1 MIYVFSFLIGFLFNE
16 ARIINRTFA
25 DYGEFINS
33 RLIYQELGLNIF
45 LIGILINFCKG
56 FIITNHATTTN
67 QSLIFLILLLG
78 NYLGSRPWSS
88 NSNELIIMWGFWA
101 GVNIEIIQIPLALL
115 ISLWLV
121 TGRISLGFYI
131 GSGFACIN
139 LMLADN
145 FILALLSLLVLVNHS
160 TRIYS
165 LFKLFKNTIAGSY
178 S

>member
-45 LIGILINFCKG
+45 LIGIIINFYKG
-56 FIITNHATTTN
+56 FILTNYATTTN
-67 QSLIFLILLLG
+67 QPLIFLILLLG
-78 NYLGSRPWSS
+78 NYLGSRPWST
-88 NSNELIIMWGFWA
+88 NSNELIIMWGVWA